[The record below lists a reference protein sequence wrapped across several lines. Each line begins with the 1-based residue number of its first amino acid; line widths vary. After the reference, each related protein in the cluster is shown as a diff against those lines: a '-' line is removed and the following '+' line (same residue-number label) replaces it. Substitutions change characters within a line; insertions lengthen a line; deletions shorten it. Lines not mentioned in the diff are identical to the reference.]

1 MMKLVENPRR
11 GPELIAQLL
20 IIWERSVQ
28 ATHTFL
34 SGEEIAKI
42 KPYVPQVLEQVPH
55 LIVLEDEGGAPAAFM
70 GIGEQ
75 KLEMLFL
82 SPEVRGK
89 GHGKRLLQYG
99 IERYAVQE
107 VTVNEQNPQAIGFY
121 EHMGFQTYRRTWGF
135 RPTGARSG
143 TSRAGRIRCCIC
155 GACCR
160 TFHLRDGFRGTFRSP
175 YGAFRRG
182 RPQISPRA
190 AQCAAP
196 TDLIRLAALGTCP
209 YPFCPFGT
217 FPPDRGNRPKGEGF
231 EIVPALP
238 FRGRCPRRGRMRY
251 PAPGALAEKTQA
263 QKWNRNTYNFCRPR
277 AQWPGRNSD
286 QPLRFC
292 APEILRNLPVARP
305 P

>member
-11 GPELIAQLL
+11 DPDLIARLL
-20 IIWERSVQ
+20 TVWERSVK

-42 KPYVPQVLEQVPH
+42 KPYVPQALEQVPH

-121 EHMGFQTYRRTWGF
+121 EHMGFQTYRRTE
-135 RPTGARSG
+135 
-143 TSRAGRIRCCIC
+143 
-155 GACCR
+155 
-160 TFHLRDGFRGTFRSP
+160 RDEQGG
-175 YGAFRRG
+175 
-182 RPQISPRA
+182 
-190 AQCAAP
+190 
-196 TDLIRLAALGTCP
+196 P
-209 YPFCPFGT
+209 YPLLYMRRVL
-217 FPPDRGNRPKGEGF
+217 PDVSSEG
-231 EIVPALP
+231 
-238 FRGRCPRRGRMRY
+238 
-251 PAPGALAEKTQA
+251 
-263 QKWNRNTYNFCRPR
+263 
-277 AQWPGRNSD
+277 
-286 QPLRFC
+286 RF
-292 APEILRNLPVARP
+292 
-305 P
+305 

>member
-1 MMKLVENPRR
+1 MTAVEINER

-42 KPYVPQVLEQVPH
+42 KPCVPQALEQVPH

-82 SPEVRGK
+82 APEARGK

-99 IERYAVQE
+99 IERYAVRE

-121 EHMGFQTYRRTWGF
+121 EHMGFQTYRRTERDEQGGPYPLLYM
-135 RPTGARSG
+135 RRVLPD
-143 TSRAGRIRCCIC
+143 

-251 PAPGALAEKTQA
+251 PAPGALAGK
-263 QKWNRNTYNFCRPR
+263 PR
-277 AQWPGRNSD
+277 RRSGTATPIIFADPGPSGPEEIQTSRSD
-286 QPLRFC
+286 F
-292 APEILRNLPVARP
+292 ARRKY
-305 P
+305 

>member
-1 MMKLVENPRR
+1 MENPRR
-11 GPELIAQLL
+11 DPDLIARLL
-20 IIWERSVQ
+20 TVWERSVQ
-28 ATHTFL
+28 VTHTFL
-34 SGEEIAKI
+34 SGEKIAKI
-42 KPYVPQVLEQVPH
+42 KPYVPQALEQVPH
-55 LIVLEDEGGAPAAFM
+55 LVVLEDEGGVPAAFM

-82 SPEVRGK
+82 APEVRGK

-121 EHMGFQTYRRTWGF
+121 EHMGFQTYRRTERDEQGGPYPLLYM
-135 RPTGARSG
+135 RRVLPDVSSEG
-143 TSRAGRIRCCIC
+143 TVLGGRFAPHTVLFAG
-155 GACCR
+155 
-160 TFHLRDGFRGTFRSP
+160 
-175 YGAFRRG
+175 G

-231 EIVPALP
+231 EIVPAFP
-238 FRGRCPRRGRMRY
+238 FRGRCPRRG
-251 PAPGALAEKTQA
+251 G
-263 QKWNRNTYNFCRPR
+263 
-277 AQWPGRNSD
+277 G
-286 QPLRFC
+286 
-292 APEILRNLPVARP
+292 
-305 P
+305 